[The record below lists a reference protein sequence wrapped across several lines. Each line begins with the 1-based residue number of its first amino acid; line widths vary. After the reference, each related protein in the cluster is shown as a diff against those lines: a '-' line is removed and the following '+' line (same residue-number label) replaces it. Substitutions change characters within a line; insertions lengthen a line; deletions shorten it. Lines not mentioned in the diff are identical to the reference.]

1 MENYV
6 GSIDTDMAI
15 GSILSNFETPWI
27 MHTIQD
33 SLNMK
38 FRPYQEPM
46 PNFVDILQRQFDAV
60 LMASPDYTDQVLEV
74 RKQTYQEIITAIC
87 EYYGLRFTKPFED
100 IHPVELYGIAQTM
113 YDVFI
118 SRFTQYMIEFYIRY
132 IIYNSDSIYAYLTD
146 SIPPKRGSAKEKDQ
160 ISKNYI
166 DPKYLLI
173 HQNLNTVILNMTTY
187 DVPLD
192 TLLKFF
198 LDQNQA
204 ARMSELLEDTGDI
217 YKNHYAVYLQD
228 NRYMA
233 DVLTVVKL
241 QLQSHT
247 QDTSNYQLTKS
258 EE

>member
-1 MENYV
+1 
-6 GSIDTDMAI
+6 
-15 GSILSNFETPWI
+15 
-27 MHTIQD
+27 
-33 SLNMK
+33 
-38 FRPYQEPM
+38 
-46 PNFVDILQRQFDAV
+46 
-60 LMASPDYTDQVLEV
+60 
-74 RKQTYQEIITAIC
+74 
-87 EYYGLRFTKPFED
+87 
-100 IHPVELYGIAQTM
+100 
-113 YDVFI
+113 
-118 SRFTQYMIEFYIRY
+118 
-132 IIYNSDSIYAYLTD
+132 
-146 SIPPKRGSAKEKDQ
+146 
-160 ISKNYI
+160 
-166 DPKYLLI
+166 
-173 HQNLNTVILNMTTY
+173 MTTY
-187 DVPLD
+187 DVSLD